1 MVALP
6 SSTTRRASAAAR
18 HSGISSP
25 SKAISSYSLP
35 RQPPGNTISSSNPRD
50 QEKFLSFSSLT
61 AMRFDSQRVGATI
74 GGCRIIAPF
83 DPNYR
88 PLGLA

>member
-1 MVALP
+1 
-6 SSTTRRASAAAR
+6 
-18 HSGISSP
+18 
-25 SKAISSYSLP
+25 
-35 RQPPGNTISSSNPRD
+35 
-50 QEKFLSFSSLT
+50 LT

-88 PLGLA
+88 LWGSRR